1 MQIPITVQNDAPT
14 PIYLQIEH
22 QLRYLITSGRL
33 AEGTRLPT
41 VRAAA
46 DHLDVNPGT
55 VAQAYRHLHEQG
67 LLEAAPGRGTFV
79 ASTLPVAGDHGV
91 RQRLLDDAIQRA
103 IQRARALGFGDEAV
117 RRQFDAQLSTTPVRV
132 PVLLAAPSTAI
143 ARKYATSLER
153 RVDASL
159 LVRPV
164 TFDEIAERA
173 PHVGALLD
181 ETYVVIT
188 FAGYARRVEEDLRA
202 FGRAVRVLGVTTTVQ
217 PATLESLEK
226 LDPSASL
233 CLVTQQPYVSPV
245 LALLEE
251 RTGRTPSSIHV
262 CLDGDA
268 EDARRSLPGADRI
281 IYTFVARQFVIE
293 MGVPPEKRLEVQFDL
308 TSESVAK
315 LRAALRPDGGRVPT
329 FGSEGPAVPTSPRT
343 SEAPPPRHHGD

>member
-1 MQIPITVQNDAPT
+1 MNIPVTVQNDAPT

-41 VRAAA
+41 VRATA

-79 ASTLPVAGDHGV
+79 ASTLPVAGDQAV
-91 RQRLLDDAIQRA
+91 RQRLLDDAIQRS
-103 IQRARALGFGDEAV
+103 IQRARALGFGDDAL

-132 PVLLAAPSTAI
+132 PVLLAAPSIAI
-143 ARKYATSLER
+143 ARKYASSLER

-159 LVRPV
+159 LVQPV
-164 TFDEIAERA
+164 TFDEIAGRA

-188 FAGYARRVEEDLRA
+188 FAGFARSVEQDLES
-202 FGRAVRVLGVTTTVQ
+202 FGRPVRVLGVTTEVQ
-217 PATLESLEK
+217 PSTLDSLEQ
-226 LDPSASL
+226 LDPSARL
-233 CLVTQQPYVSPV
+233 CLVTQQPYLSPV

-251 RTGRTPSSIHV
+251 RTGRTPSSIQV
-262 CLDGDA
+262 CLDGDVDNA
-268 EDARRSLPGADRI
+268 HRTLPDVDRI
-281 IYTFVARQFVIE
+281 IYTFVAREFVIE
-293 MGVPPEKRLEVQFDL
+293 MGVPAAKRLEVQFDL
-308 TSESVAK
+308 TAASVDR
-315 LRAALRPDGGRVPT
+315 LQAALRPDA
-329 FGSEGPAVPTSPRT
+329 GSSPAFEASRRT
-343 SEAPPPRHHGD
+343 APLAVGADGAAPPSHGD